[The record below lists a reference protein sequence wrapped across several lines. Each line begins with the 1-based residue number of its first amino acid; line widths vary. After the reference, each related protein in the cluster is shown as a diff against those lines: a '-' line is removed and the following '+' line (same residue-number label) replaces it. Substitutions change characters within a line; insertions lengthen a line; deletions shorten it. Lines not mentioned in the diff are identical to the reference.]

1 MRDKEFAEL
10 ESKLDVVL
18 PEEYRKVFDERRSEL
33 LESGCFDG
41 QLSSFYLAPEVVID
55 ANLAARGAG
64 SEIAEFFPAWWET
77 FLLIGTNG
85 AGDFYCL
92 RLDQKPGVWMIGTDC
107 GDEADQ
113 LFDTLNE
120 LIDLRLGE
128 HREQLEKDRRRQE
141 LEGDAEAVELAAAE
155 SADHA
160 KAKDWVTAGSPY
172 ASFEILD
179 GLTRKVSPRKLRL
192 YGLAC
197 CSLIEN
203 LDSDEDCARAIE
215 LAEQMVAGVACADEV
230 AGLRSRMKERFLA
243 ICAGEEEYP
252 FGNWKLGAARSL
264 LQDDDDY
271 LTDAPIMAGDADL
284 LRVWNSAVSAPGEA
298 EHQNL
303 ADLLREVLGNPF
315 NPFDFDPSWRTAT
328 VVETAASIYE
338 EKQFDRMT
346 ELAVAL
352 KEAGCED
359 ERLLAH
365 CRKKG
370 GHVRGCWVLDL
381 ILENEPEPTDDEF
394 TWDFKCSHPSI
405 DSEQLK
411 QRLQELGSAVKE
423 RPSEQDALAFADWLD
438 EHGDRIWA
446 EYVRIRCKLDG
457 KSPGVDY
464 ADLVER
470 RAELAASMRP
480 GKFEFEGFYF
490 SGYRFSE
497 DGWWDDISDSWDRG
511 FPSKLDAVRPGR
523 GAGPVEQVKF
533 SIQELISHTPVR
545 GVNFKDGY
553 TNELGDLLS
562 IPMAQHLRWS
572 EFENVRGDGQV
583 GASIKGLAESAAAP
597 SLERLTISGGIRT
610 DEEAAALAQI
620 PFDCL
625 RRLDLPF
632 GRVSCSA
639 TGISKL
645 MDAPWFRNIEQLSVT
660 LGEDCSEAA
669 IRHLA
674 EIPRLHSLALI
685 KPTDQQIQAMG
696 EAGRF
701 PALRRLA
708 FKNTDLTG
716 GNCDR
721 FRNFEAPEL
730 VELWLDGVQAEA
742 EIIGSLVT
750 APMFANLAVLKL
762 VGPRL
767 DKEGLE
773 ALSQSPCAANLRVLR
788 LRCSGDSKGSFL
800 SLNGTALT
808 RPGAFPALTTLCLE
822 NVVRSRRK
830 GDVAKFFGQLAAPK
844 LRHLTLNDFDFD
856 DECAEILGESPA
868 YKNLTRLSL
877 GQNYDRKELLS
888 SEAAKKFFASD
899 NARNLVEI
907 SFENFKIAGAVELLA
922 ETSVMP
928 RLGAGQF
935 WQTGASREVRDQIKE
950 RRSEIHVGS

>member
-1 MRDKEFAEL
+1 MTDKDFAEI
-10 ESKLDVVL
+10 ESKLDITL
-18 PEEYRKVFDERRSEL
+18 PTEYRKLFGERQSEL
-33 LESGCFDG
+33 VESGCFNG
-41 QLSSFYLAPEVVID
+41 QLSSFYLALEEVVD
-55 ANLAARGAG
+55 VNLFSRGED
-64 SEIAEFFPAWWET
+64 SELAEFFPSWWEEF
-77 FLLIGTNG
+77 FLVGTNG

-107 GDEADQ
+107 GDEPDQ
-113 LFDTLNE
+113 LFDSLSE

-155 SADHA
+155 AADHP

-172 ASFEILD
+172 ASFKILD

-215 LAEQMVAGVACADEV
+215 LAEQVVAGVASADEV
-230 AGLRSRMKERFLA
+230 ADLRSRMKERFLA

-252 FGNWKLGAARSL
+252 FGNWKLGAAQSL
-264 LQDDDDY
+264 LQDDDDF

-284 LRVWNSAVSAPGEA
+284 LGVWNSAVSAPGEA

-315 NPFDFDPSWRTAT
+315 IPFEFDPSWRTAT
-328 VVETAASIYE
+328 VVETATSIYE
-338 EKQFDRMT
+338 EKQFDRMA

-381 ILENEPEPTDDEF
+381 ILENEPEPTDDEL

-411 QRLQELGSAVKE
+411 QRLQELGSAVNEK
-423 RPSEQDALAFADWLD
+423 PSEQDLLAFADWLD
-438 EHGDRIWA
+438 EHGDGIWA

-480 GKFEFEGFYF
+480 GRFEFEGFYF
-490 SGYRFSE
+490 SGYKFAGDEWWE
-497 DGWWDDISDSWDRG
+497 DETDDWEQG
-511 FPSKLDAVRPGR
+511 LPSKLDAVFPGR
-523 GAGPVEQVKF
+523 GAGPAEQVKF
-533 SIQELISHTPVR
+533 SIQELISRTPVR
-545 GVNFKDGY
+545 GINFKDGY
-553 TNELGDLLS
+553 TNEVGELLS
-562 IPMAQHLRWS
+562 VPAAQHLRWI
-572 EFENVRGDGQV
+572 EFENVRGDGQI
-583 GASIKGLAESAAAP
+583 GTSIKGLAESAAAP
-597 SLERLTISGGIRT
+597 SLERLTISGGVRT

-669 IRHLA
+669 IHHLA
-674 EIPRLHSLALI
+674 EMPRLHSLALI

-701 PALRRLA
+701 PALRRLVL
-708 FKNTDLTG
+708 KNTDLTG

-730 VELWLDGVQAEA
+730 VELWLDSVQAET
-742 EIIGSLVT
+742 EVIGSLVA
-750 APMFANLAVLKL
+750 APMFANLEVLKL
-762 VGPRL
+762 VGPKL
-767 DKEGLE
+767 YKEGLE
-773 ALSQSPCAANLRVLR
+773 ALSQSPCAANLRILR

-808 RPGAFPALTTLCLE
+808 RPSVFPALTTLCLE

-830 GDVAKFFGQLAAPK
+830 GDVAKFLGQLAAPK
-844 LRHLTLNDFDFD
+844 LRHLTVNDFDFD
-856 DECAEILGESPA
+856 DECAEILSENPA
-868 YKNLTRLSL
+868 FTNLTRLSL
-877 GQNYDRKELLS
+877 RQNYDRNELLS
-888 SEAAKKFFASD
+888 SEAAKRFFASG
-899 NARNLVEI
+899 NVRNLVEI
-907 SFENFKIAGAVELLA
+907 TFENFKIAGAVELLA
-922 ETSVMP
+922 DTSVMP
-928 RLGAGQF
+928 RLGTGRF
-935 WQTGASREVRDQIKE
+935 WQTGASREIRDQIKGQ
-950 RRSEIHVGS
+950 RPEIHVGS